1 MENTIWCIYIL
12 CDLYYYLAINIRKK
26 TTLIVSNIVDGRT
39 LEKGYVIANGLKINI
54 NDDSQ
59 YLLKQIMQYEPISLC
74 NLLQVTDNSISN
86 DVRLAIAK
94 MAQLDIIE
102 LIL

>member
-1 MENTIWCIYIL
+1 M
-12 CDLYYYLAINIRKK
+12 AINIRKK

-94 MAQLDIIE
+94 MAELDIIE
-102 LIL
+102 LVL

>member
-1 MENTIWCIYIL
+1 M
-12 CDLYYYLAINIRKK
+12 
-26 TTLIVSNIVDGRT
+26 IVSNIVDGRT

-59 YLLKQIMQYEPISLC
+59 SLLKKITQREPISVS
-74 NLLQVTDNSISN
+74 NLLQNTDKSISN
-86 DVRLAIAK
+86 EVRLAIAQ

>member
-1 MENTIWCIYIL
+1 M
-12 CDLYYYLAINIRKK
+12 AINIRKK

-59 YLLKQIMQYEPISLC
+59 YLLKKIMQYEPISLC

>member
-1 MENTIWCIYIL
+1 MII
-12 CDLYYYLAINIRKK
+12 
-26 TTLIVSNIVDGRT
+26 SNIVDGRT
-39 LEKGYVIANGLKINI
+39 LEKGYVIAIGLKINI

-86 DVRLAIAK
+86 DVRLTIAK
-94 MAQLDIIE
+94 MVQLDIIE